1 MTDWQTRLRQ
11 LPVEQW
17 AMLLDAN
24 SGLPGPRANTAL
36 AAAFAVVADESA
48 LLALGT
54 RDDEFTAMCVATA
67 YGARADEAE
76 YAVAAVRAASDERWR
91 VREGVAIG
99 LQLLGDRDDSRLTEI
114 VTAWADSDD
123 PLVQRAAVAAIC
135 EPRLLRSPASAAV
148 AVGVCERATE
158 LLARRPLAERRDAD
172 VRTLRQALGYGWSV
186 AIAAD
191 PVPGRAAFLALD
203 PSDADVA
210 WIIAENRK
218 KKRLSV
224 LL

>member
-1 MTDWQTRLRQ
+1 MTDWQARLRQ
-11 LPVEQW
+11 LPVEEW
-17 AMLLDAN
+17 ATLLDAN

-54 RDDEFTAMCVATA
+54 RDDEFTAMCVAA
-67 YGARADEAE
+67 AHGAHADENE
-76 YAVAAVRAASDERWR
+76 HVAAALHGASDDRWR
-91 VREGVAIG
+91 VREGVAMG
-99 LQLLGDRDDSRLTEI
+99 LQLLGDRDVDRLADI
-114 VTAWADSDD
+114 VSEWVESED

-148 AVGVCERATE
+148 AVRVCARATA
-158 LLARRPLAERRDAD
+158 LLAGRPAAVRRDAD

-186 AIAAD
+186 AVAAD
-191 PVPGRAAFLALD
+191 PAVGLPAFLGLD
-203 PSDADVA
+203 TSDADVA
-210 WIIAENRK
+210 RIVAENRK
-218 KKRLSV
+218 KKRLSA

>member
-11 LPVEQW
+11 LPAEEW
-17 AMLLDAN
+17 TTLLDAN

-36 AAAFAVVADESA
+36 ATAFAVVADESA
-48 LLALGT
+48 LLALGA

-76 YAVAAVRAASDERWR
+76 YAAAALHAASDERWR

-99 LQLLGDRDDSRLTEI
+99 LQLLGDRDASRLTEI
-114 VTAWADSDD
+114 VTAWAESDD

-148 AVGVCERATE
+148 AVGVCGRATE
-158 LLARRPLAERRDAD
+158 LLARRPLTERREAD
-172 VRTLRQALGYGWSV
+172 LRTLRQALGYGWSV

-191 PVPGRAAFLALD
+191 PAPGLAAFLALD
-203 PSDADVA
+203 PSDVDVA

>member
-1 MTDWQTRLRQ
+1 MTDWQARLRQ
-11 LPVEQW
+11 LPVEEW
-17 AMLLDAN
+17 ATLLDEN

-48 LLALGT
+48 LVALGI

-67 YGARADEAE
+67 YGARADEPK
-76 YAVAAVRAASDERWR
+76 YAADALRAASDERWR
-91 VREGVAIG
+91 VREGVAMG
-99 LQLLGDRDDSRLTEI
+99 LQLLGDRAFDLLADL
-114 VTAWADSDD
+114 VTAWAESED

-135 EPRLLRSPASAAV
+135 EPRLLRSTASAAV
-148 AVGVCERATE
+148 AVAVCRLATE
-158 LLARRPLAERRDAD
+158 LLVARPASQRRDAD

-191 PVPGRAAFLALD
+191 PPAGLPAFLALD
-203 PSDADVA
+203 TSDADVA
-210 WIIAENRK
+210 WIVMENRK

>member
-11 LPVEQW
+11 LPAEEW
-17 AMLLDAN
+17 TTLLDAN

-36 AAAFAVVADESA
+36 ATAFAVVADESA

-76 YAVAAVRAASDERWR
+76 YAAAALHAASDERWR

-99 LQLLGDRDDSRLTEI
+99 LQLLGDRDARPLTEI
-114 VTAWADSDD
+114 VTAWAGSDD

-191 PVPGRAAFLALD
+191 PPAGLAAFLALD

>member
-11 LPVEQW
+11 LPVEEW
-17 AMLLDAN
+17 ATLLDAN
-24 SGLPGPRANTAL
+24 SGLPGPRANTAM

-67 YGARADEAE
+67 YGARADESE
-76 YAVAAVRAASDERWR
+76 YAAAALRAASDGRWR
-91 VREGVAIG
+91 VREGVAMG
-99 LQLLGDRDDSRLTEI
+99 LQLLGDRDFARLTEI
-114 VTAWADSDD
+114 VTGWAESND

-148 AVGVCERATE
+148 PVGVCRRATE
-158 LLARRPLAERRDAD
+158 LLARRSLSERRDAG

-186 AIAAD
+186 AIAAEPASGL
-191 PVPGRAAFLALD
+191 PVFLALD
-203 PSDADVA
+203 ASDADVA
-210 WIIAENRK
+210 WIVAENRK

>member
-11 LPVEQW
+11 LPVEEW

-24 SGLPGPRANTAL
+24 SDLPGPRANTAL

-48 LLALGT
+48 LLVLGT

-76 YAVAAVRAASDERWR
+76 YAAAALHAASDGRWR

-99 LQLLGDRDDSRLTEI
+99 LQLLGDRDFARLTEI
-114 VTAWADSDD
+114 VTAWAESDD

-135 EPRLLRSPASAAV
+135 EPRLLHSPASAAV
-148 AVGVCERATE
+148 AVGVCRRATE
-158 LLARRPLAERRDAD
+158 SLAQRPLAERRDAE

-186 AIAAD
+186 AVAAD
-191 PVPGRAAFLALD
+191 PASGLAAFLALD
-203 PSDADVA
+203 ATDADVA

-218 KKRLSV
+218 KRRLSV

>member
-11 LPVEQW
+11 LPVEEW
-17 AMLLDAN
+17 TTLLDAS

-36 AAAFAVVADESA
+36 ATAFGVVADESA
-48 LLALGT
+48 LRMLGT

-67 YGARADEAE
+67 YSARADEAE
-76 YAVAAVRAASDERWR
+76 YAAAALRAASDDRWR
-91 VREGVAIG
+91 VREGVAMG
-99 LQLLGDRDDSRLTEI
+99 LQLLGDRDASRLTEI
-114 VTAWADSDD
+114 VTAWAESDD
-123 PLVQRAAVAAIC
+123 PLVQRAAVAAVC

-148 AVGVCERATE
+148 AVGVCGRATE
-158 LLARRPLAERRDAD
+158 LLARRPLTERRDAD

-191 PVPGRAAFLALD
+191 PAPGLAAFQGLD

>member
-11 LPVEQW
+11 LPVEEW
-17 AMLLDAN
+17 ATLLDGN

-36 AAAFAVVADESA
+36 ATAFAVIADESA

-54 RDDEFTAMCVATA
+54 RDDEFTAMCVAA
-67 YGARADEAE
+67 AFGARADEPE
-76 YAVAAVRAASDERWR
+76 YAAAALRAASDERWR
-91 VREGVAIG
+91 VREGVAMG
-99 LQLLGDRDDSRLTEI
+99 LQLLGDRDFAQLTEI
-114 VTAWADSDD
+114 VTGWAESDD

-158 LLARRPLAERRDAD
+158 MLAERPASQRRDAD

-186 AIAAD
+186 AVAAD
-191 PVPGRAAFLALD
+191 PPAGLPTFLGLD
-203 PSDADVA
+203 ASDDDVA
-210 WIIAENRK
+210 WIVTENRK

>member
-11 LPVEQW
+11 LPAEEW
-17 AMLLDAN
+17 TTLLDAN

-36 AAAFAVVADESA
+36 ATAFAAVADESA

-76 YAVAAVRAASDERWR
+76 YAAAALHAASDERWR

-99 LQLLGDRDDSRLTEI
+99 LQLLGDRDAQQLTEI
-114 VTAWADSDD
+114 VTAWAGSDD

-191 PVPGRAAFLALD
+191 PPAGLAAFLALD

>member
-1 MTDWQTRLRQ
+1 MTDWQERLHQ
-11 LPVEQW
+11 LPLEEW
-17 AMLLDAN
+17 ATLLDGN

-36 AAAFAVVADESA
+36 AAAFAMVADESA
-48 LLALGT
+48 LRALGS

-67 YGARADEAE
+67 YGARADASE
-76 YAVAAVRAASDERWR
+76 YAAAALRAASDGRWR
-91 VREGVAIG
+91 VREGVATG
-99 LQLLGDRDDSRLTEI
+99 LQLLGDRDFARLTEI
-114 VTAWADSDD
+114 VTAWAESND

-148 AVGVCERATE
+148 ADAVCERATAS
-158 LLARRPLAERRDAD
+158 LARRPLAERRDAD

-191 PVPGRAAFLALD
+191 PAPGLAAFLALD
-203 PSDADVA
+203 ASDTDVA

>member
-11 LPVEQW
+11 LPVEEW
-17 AMLLDAN
+17 ATLLDTN
-24 SGLPGPRANTAL
+24 SGLPGPRANTSL
-36 AAAFAVVADESA
+36 ATAFAVVADESA
-48 LLALGT
+48 LLALGP

-76 YAVAAVRAASDERWR
+76 CAAAALHAASDERWR

-99 LQLLGDRDDSRLTEI
+99 LQLLGDRAFDLLADL
-114 VTAWADSDD
+114 VTAWAESED

-148 AVGVCERATE
+148 AVRVCDRATE
-158 LLARRPLAERRDAD
+158 LLAQRPASQRRDAS

-191 PVPGRAAFLALD
+191 ATAGLPAFLALD
-203 PSDADVA
+203 TSDADVA
-210 WIIAENRK
+210 WIVMENRK